1 MEDEEVKVEVK
12 VKVKV
17 KVKGWMSSEQKEA
30 VAGAAVLCQPLER
43 PRWPALL
50 HEARRERRDESR
62 WRRNNE
68 AVRMA
73 ASICM
78 KHGLGSDHD
87 VDTHRWMQ
95 W

>member
-1 MEDEEVKVEVK
+1 M
-12 VKVKV
+12 
-17 KVKGWMSSEQKEA
+17 KEA
-30 VAGAAVLCQPLER
+30 VAGAAGLCQPLEGR

-50 HEARRERRDESR
+50 HEAREGGKDETKAGGVGDP
-62 WRRNNE
+62 NNE
-68 AVRMA
+68 TARMV

-78 KHGLGSDHD
+78 KHALGSDHD